1 MPKKTAPSK
10 GGKKRPGP
18 KPIPKARPNNPK
30 ASYLPPPGTSS
41 VDGGT
46 NNNRT
51 QTMSDEQKAAAV
63 LGAPPQPAKKKK
75 KPRAFKKKI
84 IPANATPYMKF
95 RLEFMNKYPKL
106 KPA

>member
-10 GGKKRPGP
+10 GGKKRPSP

-30 ASYLPPPGTSS
+30 ASYLPPPGTRS

-51 QTMSDEQKAAAV
+51 QTQ
-63 LGAPPQPAKKKK
+63 
-75 KPRAFKKKI
+75 
-84 IPANATPYMKF
+84 T
-95 RLEFMNKYPKL
+95 
-106 KPA
+106 

>member
-1 MPKKTAPSK
+1 MPKRTAPSK

-30 ASYLPPPGTSS
+30 ASYLPPPGTRS

-51 QTMSDEQKAAAV
+51 QAMSDAQKSAAV

-75 KPRAFKKKI
+75 KPRKNKTVSERISERVWINLKKYLK
-84 IPANATPYMKF
+84 ATTVLMVS
-95 RLEFMNKYPKL
+95 
-106 KPA
+106 